1 MTASFDPLS
10 AECIADPYPLLA
22 RLRDSAPVSY
32 CPAIDMW
39 IVTRHED
46 VDHVFSHP
54 ELFSAANAQTPLLPL
69 CDEAMAVLKA
79 GFRILPVMSNA
90 DRPGHTRFRRP
101 LARGFSARRMR
112 VLTPV
117 IEARCGAILDGIA
130 ADGEGDLMQA
140 LCYPLPALTIFTMIG
155 FPDADADRIKAWCA
169 DKLVVNWGRPT
180 AAAQIRA
187 AHTMV
192 AFWAY
197 CEAFVSARRR
207 APADDLTSD
216 LLQDAD
222 VEEPLT
228 DQEIASIVFGLSFAG
243 HETTTNLAANC
254 IRQVLEH
261 DLWPRLQ
268 ADRSAIPAVIEET
281 LRYDSSVTAW
291 RRIAKQDC
299 AIGGTAV
306 PAGAKLMLSLA
317 AANRDPQ
324 VFARPDSF
332 NPARGNSGAHLSF
345 GKGLH
350 YCLGVPLA
358 RIEVAAVL
366 NGMLD
371 RFATVES
378 LAEGP
383 PEFPPNIAFRGP
395 LQLPVRWTLARPAQR
410 RAG

>member
-10 AECIADPYPLLA
+10 AESIADPYPFLA
-22 RLRDSAPVSY
+22 SLRQEAPVSY

-39 IVTRHED
+39 VVTRHAD

-69 CDEAMAVLKA
+69 CDEAMAILKA

-117 IEARCGAILDGIA
+117 IEARCGAILDDIA
-130 ADGEGDLMQA
+130 GAGGGDLMQA

-155 FPDADADRIKAWCA
+155 FPDTDADRIKAWCA

-180 AAAQIRA
+180 AGAQVRA
-187 AHTMV
+187 ARTMV
-192 AFWAY
+192 AFWDY
-197 CEAFVSARRR
+197 CEAFVADRRR

-216 LLQDAD
+216 LLQDDD
-222 VEEPLT
+222 VDPPLT

-254 IRQVLEH
+254 IRQVLLH
-261 DLWPRLQ
+261 GLWPKLR
-268 ADRSAIPAVIEET
+268 AGRDSIPDVIEET

-291 RRIAKQDC
+291 RRIAKEDC
-299 AIGGTAV
+299 VIGGAAV

-317 AANRDPQ
+317 AANRDPT
-324 VFARPDSF
+324 VFAAPDSF
-332 NPARGNSGAHLSF
+332 DPSRANSGAHLSF

-371 RFATVES
+371 RFATVD
-378 LAEGP
+378 LAEP
-383 PEFPPNIAFRGP
+383 DAPEFPPNIAFRGP
-395 LQLPVRWTLARPAQR
+395 LRLPVRWTLAE
-410 RAG
+410 AG